1 MKVSASFLGVKKIG
15 KTLTDLNITDVDY
28 IHVDVMDGK
37 YVKNKTISF
46 NELVNIGYYT
56 RKRLDV
62 HLMVMNPLKI
72 LDDYLTL
79 NIEYLTVHVDI
90 KDDLEKIFKKCKE
103 YGVKVGLA
111 VNPSDNVDIVF
122 PYLEKIDLVL
132 LMSVNPGLPGQEFI
146 EGTIS
151 KIKQLK
157 EEIKK
162 RGLNTLIS
170 IDGGITLENVKDLRD
185 VDIIVSGSTIT
196 KSDDFQE
203 IITKLRS

>member
-146 EGTIS
+146 EGKIS